1 MRLLLSAQTAKAL
14 KEEEEEEEEE
24 AYVLKKE
31 ELNPNPI
38 KQNMRCSDI
47 EGRIWRVLTLKKL
60 KETCKFKNNI
70 DPLNPVE
77 IICIY
82 IYVSGVSNK

>member
-14 KEEEEEEEEE
+14 KEEEEEE

-60 KETCKFKNNI
+60 KEKCKFKNNI

-82 IYVSGVSNK
+82 IYIYVSGVSNK